1 MDVAIRSSFC
11 IPALVARETLAFS
24 KSKFSAS
31 GRWCS
36 ASIAITPI
44 NGPGTRNKMTQ
55 KLYTYKYSSDPA
67 CRDHVSS
74 RASSKLDMIIEI
86 FEQLISKTEGP

>member
-1 MDVAIRSSFC
+1 
-11 IPALVARETLAFS
+11 
-24 KSKFSAS
+24 
-31 GRWCS
+31 
-36 ASIAITPI
+36 
-44 NGPGTRNKMTQ
+44 MTE